1 MFFLLLVSSN
11 NAFVCF
17 FMFFQ
22 IILSSRPRRKR
33 TYVRLFAL
41 SIFIINKKVV
51 LIPTLFCASSGKMVI
66 QKTKKIF
73 FNHSQ
78 IICIIINYTCQN
90 QIIKSCINKPVE
102 HINHVLASNFEF
114 PVSEAD
120 EEENEET
127 PVKISHILGHLSRQ
141 NWKRT
146 KIKKVRPHEIQEGDF
161 VPKRVL
167 SFQLDSKD
175 KGTPNYEGSCA
186 MTFTTMDGGKLAR
199 PMTAD
204 AVKKY
209 FVKKKKSSLSWKPER
224 AV

>member
-22 IILSSRPRRKR
+22 IILSSRPRRR
-33 TYVRLFAL
+33 RACVGLFAL

-141 NWKRT
+141 N
-146 KIKKVRPHEIQEGDF
+146 
-161 VPKRVL
+161 
-167 SFQLDSKD
+167 
-175 KGTPNYEGSCA
+175 
-186 MTFTTMDGGKLAR
+186 
-199 PMTAD
+199 
-204 AVKKY
+204 
-209 FVKKKKSSLSWKPER
+209 
-224 AV
+224 